1 MTIYAQNTEVSVE
14 KTRAEIERTLRKY
27 GAGHFAAGWSKDEA
41 VIGFTFRGMHIRFDM
56 PLPDP
61 KDEKFRPAPPRA
73 RRRSPQDAYSQWEQA
88 CRQRWRA
95 LLISIKGKLEAVE
108 SGIAMF
114 EKEFLAYIVLPGNE
128 TVGDLALPQVA
139 QSYKSGIVQPLPALP
154 AGDERK
160 VKKSK
165 SKSKSKM

>member
-14 KTRAEIERTLRKY
+14 KTRAEIERTLQRY
-27 GAGHFAAGWSKDEA
+27 GASRFVSGWTKDEA
-41 VIGFTFRGMHIRFDM
+41 MICFTLKGMHIRFDM

-61 KDEKFRPAPPRA
+61 KNEKFWRTPHRA
-73 RRRSPQDAYSQWEQA
+73 RRRSSEDAYRQWEQA

-108 SGIAMF
+108 SGIAIF

-139 QSYKSGIVQPLPALP
+139 QSYKSGIVQPLLALP
-154 AGDERK
+154 SGDGGKENSN
-160 VKKSK
+160 VSL
-165 SKSKSKM
+165 